1 MIEYATRFKLHA
13 QDVAMNQ
20 LFVNNLT
27 VIDFSYFDNQRGI
40 LGESWNVDI
49 ELSGDLDHQ
58 GMVFDFGHV
67 KKKIKSIIDS
77 ELDHRFVITKHAKN
91 FEFKQTGQISEL
103 NWQNVMGTYQ
113 HISPNDAILILD
125 IKTVNPKS
133 IASYLEDVII
143 KELPEN
149 ITEVS
154 IKLSQEDIE
163 GAYYHYSHGLKKH
176 DGNCQRIVHGHRSKI
191 EIYENHQRN
200 QTLEDYW
207 SACFRNI
214 YIGTREDI
222 TNETEIEDKAHITFS
237 YTAQQGEFSVTLPKK
252 RVYILDTDTT
262 VELIADH
269 IAKACTNKKP
279 NNHYRVKAFEG
290 IGKGSIASS

>member
-1 MIEYATRFKLHA
+1 MIEYAARFKINA
-13 QDVAMNQ
+13 QDIAMNQ

-67 KKKIKSIIDS
+67 KKKIKSIIDC

-91 FEFKQTGQISEL
+91 FEIKQNGSSSQL

-133 IASYLEDVII
+133 IASYLQEVIL

-149 ITEVS
+149 IKDVS
-154 IKLSQEDIE
+154 IKLSQEEIE

-200 QTLEDYW
+200 QPLEDYW

-222 TNETEIEDKAHITFS
+222 SNETEIDNKAHVTFS
-237 YTAQQGEFSVTLPKK
+237 YKAQQGDFSVTIPKK
-252 RVYILDTDTT
+252 RVYILETDTT

-269 IAKACTNKKP
+269 IAKACTEKKP

-290 IGKGSIASS
+290 IGKGSIAAS

>member
-1 MIEYATRFKLHA
+1 
-13 QDVAMNQ
+13 MNQ

-49 ELSGDLDHQ
+49 ELSGELDNQ

-67 KKKIKSIIDS
+67 KKKIKSIIDN
-77 ELDHRFVITKHAKN
+77 ELDHRFVITTHAKN
-91 FEFKQTGQISEL
+91 FELKQTGTDCEL

-113 HISPNDAILILD
+113 HISPKDAILVLD
-125 IKTVNPKS
+125 IKTVNLKS
-133 IASYLEDVII
+133 IASYLETVIL
-143 KELPEN
+143 KELPDN
-149 ITEVS
+149 IKGIS
-154 IKLSQEDIE
+154 IKLSQEEID

-222 TNETEIEDKAHITFS
+222 SAESVIDNKDHITFS
-237 YTAQQGEFSVTLPKK
+237 YKAQQGAFSVTLPKK
-252 RVYILDTDTT
+252 RVYIIDSDTT

-269 IAKACTNKKP
+269 IAKACTEKKP

-290 IGKGSIASS
+290 IGKGSIATS